1 MNRNRAGRKS
11 FMAALT
17 LCLVSAIAMTAGLMY
32 NKTGKN
38 KELADSNE
46 TTAEFATAEE
56 AREIVE
62 NSTLR
67 KNEKEKNDFIEMD
80 TYEQDTEEIV
90 RATEAD
96 TEQDTEAEIQPETEP
111 QIQEAD
117 VVNAPAESLYFDEA
131 STLGWPLNGEVV
143 LEYSMD
149 KTIYFP
155 TLDLYKCNSGMM
167 IQGDEGAGIFAAAT
181 GVVTDIHYN
190 HEFGTMVSIDIGNGY
205 ETVYGQLNEV
215 HCEKGETVEKGQQ
228 IGTLS
233 KPTAYYESEGYH
245 LYFKVTKDGVP
256 VNPLDYLNE

>member
-32 NKTGKN
+32 NKTEK
-38 KELADSNE
+38 KKQLADSNE

-62 NSTLR
+62 NSTLK
-67 KNEKEKNDFIEMD
+67 KNGEEKRDFIEMD
-80 TYEQDTEEIV
+80 TYEQDTEE
-90 RATEAD
+90 ATVTAE
-96 TEQDTEAEIQPETEP
+96 TEPETEVETE
-111 QIQEAD
+111 QETQPEIKED
-117 VVNAPAESLYFDEA
+117 KEVNAPAKVLYFDEA
-131 STLGWPLNGEVV
+131 SKLAWPVNGEVV

-149 KTIYFP
+149 KTIYYP
-155 TLDLYKCNSGMM
+155 TLDIYKCNSGMM
-167 IQGDEGAGIFAAAT
+167 IQGDEGAEIYSAAT
-181 GVVTDIHYN
+181 GVVTDINYN
-190 HEFGTMVSIDIGNGY
+190 HEFGTMVSMDIGNGY
-205 ETVYGQLNEV
+205 ETVYGQLDEV
-215 HCEKGETVEKGQQ
+215 NCEKGEILEKGQR

-256 VNPLDYLNE
+256 VNPLDYLDD